1 MITYR
6 RTPLATFILHGR
18 STPPA
23 VMKRMGTTW
32 GARMSRRA
40 ATQDQAVPMDGVSP
54 SDETN
59 QVSREGV

>member
-18 STPPA
+18 STPLA

-32 GARMSRRA
+32 GRA
-40 ATQDQAVPMDGVSP
+40 
-54 SDETN
+54 
-59 QVSREGV
+59 